1 MISNYN
7 DYIKCRIMIRKLVII
22 LIPISFCVLNGS
34 QKIILKN
41 EIQEYLFSTQLILH
55 DFVRFE
61 EELFNQNIKK
71 SNQNKYN
78 RLVKSSE
85 TLMKM
90 LAKIRN
96 DVYRSS
102 NSKYSKKEKE
112 LIARIDRYVEKLN
125 TAIAQLRL
133 ISTKQNKSNS
143 YLFDEKNN
151 DKIKLIEMKKSFT
164 DEKKYLDGLL
174 NEFIL
179 TNIPAAVQ

>member
-1 MISNYN
+1 MP
-7 DYIKCRIMIRKLVII
+7 MIRKLIII
-22 LIPISFCVLNGS
+22 LIPISLCFLQGS

-61 EELFNQNIKK
+61 EELFNQN
-71 SNQNKYN
+71 KYS

-85 TLMKM
+85 SLIKM
-90 LAKIRN
+90 LAKSRN
-96 DVYRSS
+96 DFYRSS

-112 LIARIDRYVEKLN
+112 LIVGIDRYVGKLK

-179 TNIPAAVQ
+179 TNIPAAAQ

>member
-1 MISNYN
+1 MP
-7 DYIKCRIMIRKLVII
+7 MIRKLIII
-22 LIPISFCVLNGS
+22 LILISLCFLQGS

-61 EELFNQNIKK
+61 EDLFNQNIKK
-71 SNQNKYN
+71 SNQNKYS

-85 TLMKM
+85 SLIKM

-96 DVYRSS
+96 DFYRSS
-102 NSKYSKKEKE
+102 NSKYSKIEKE
-112 LIARIDRYVEKLN
+112 LIVGIDRYVQKLK
-125 TAIAQLRL
+125 TAIAQLIL

-179 TNIPAAVQ
+179 TNIPAAAQ

>member
-1 MISNYN
+1 
-7 DYIKCRIMIRKLVII
+7 MIRKLIII
-22 LIPISFCVLNGS
+22 LILISLCFLQGS

-61 EELFNQNIKK
+61 EELFNQN
-71 SNQNKYN
+71 KYS

-85 TLMKM
+85 SLIKM

-96 DVYRSS
+96 DFYRSS

-112 LIARIDRYVEKLN
+112 LIVGIDRYVQKLK
-125 TAIAQLRL
+125 TAIAQLIL

-179 TNIPAAVQ
+179 TNIPAAAQ

>member
-1 MISNYN
+1 MP
-7 DYIKCRIMIRKLVII
+7 MIRKLIII
-22 LIPISFCVLNGS
+22 LIPILFGLLQGS

-61 EELFNQNIKK
+61 EELFNQN
-71 SNQNKYN
+71 KYS

-85 TLMKM
+85 SLIKM
-90 LAKIRN
+90 LVKSRN
-96 DVYRSS
+96 DFYRAS

-112 LIARIDRYVEKLN
+112 LIAGIDKYVEKLK

-143 YLFDEKNN
+143 YLFDEKND

-164 DEKKYLDGLL
+164 DEKQYLNGLL
-174 NEFIL
+174 KEFIL
-179 TNIPAAVQ
+179 TNIPAVAQ

>member
-1 MISNYN
+1 M
-7 DYIKCRIMIRKLVII
+7 MIRKLLII
-22 LIPISFCVLNGS
+22 LILISLCVLRGS
-34 QKIILKN
+34 QKVILKN

-55 DFVRFE
+55 DFIRFE
-61 EELFNQNIKK
+61 EELFNQKIKK
-71 SNQNKYN
+71 SNQNKYS

-85 TLMKM
+85 SLIKM
-90 LAKIRN
+90 LAKSRN
-96 DVYRSS
+96 DFYRSS

-112 LIARIDRYVEKLN
+112 LIVGIDRYVEKLKI
-125 TAIAQLRL
+125 AIAQLRL

-164 DEKKYLDGLL
+164 DEKKYLDGIL

-179 TNIPAAVQ
+179 TNIPAASQ

>member
-1 MISNYN
+1 MP
-7 DYIKCRIMIRKLVII
+7 MIRKLIII
-22 LIPISFCVLNGS
+22 LILISLCFLQGS

-61 EELFNQNIKK
+61 EDLFNQN
-71 SNQNKYN
+71 KYS

-85 TLMKM
+85 SLIKM

-96 DVYRSS
+96 DFYRSS
-102 NSKYSKKEKE
+102 NLKYSKKEKE
-112 LIARIDRYVEKLN
+112 LIVGIDRYVQKLK

-164 DEKKYLDGLL
+164 DEKKYLDDLL

-179 TNIPAAVQ
+179 TNIPAAYQ

>member
-1 MISNYN
+1 
-7 DYIKCRIMIRKLVII
+7 MIRKLLII
-22 LIPISFCVLNGS
+22 LILISLCVLGGS
-34 QKIILKN
+34 QKVILKN

-71 SNQNKYN
+71 SNQNKYS

-85 TLMKM
+85 SLIKM
-90 LAKIRN
+90 LVKSRN
-96 DVYRSS
+96 DFSRSS
-102 NSKYSKKEKE
+102 NSKYIKKEKE
-112 LIARIDRYVEKLN
+112 LIAGIDRYVEKLN

-179 TNIPAAVQ
+179 TNIPAAAK